1 MNSSTLNTLE
11 YPALVELLLRHV
23 QTPQGRVLVEKAR
36 PSVETAEIKHELGLT
51 TECVNYFAA
60 GGVFAFSGI
69 EDTGPSISE
78 LQISGSSLDPQQIL
92 RLERLIA
99 VGVDLKGQFRSPE
112 APASFPSLYRITA
125 RLPDLRNLLKSIG
138 GKILPNGEID
148 DNASPG
154 LARIRRQI
162 GVSRSRIYSALESL
176 MRGNSASVQ
185 DEIVTVRNGRFV
197 IPLRSEARSK
207 VPGVM
212 HGVSSSGMTSYV
224 EPLGVIE
231 QNNDLVRLR
240 EQEEVEIGEI
250 LLTISDA
257 LRTHI
262 SDIRNIEATI
272 ARIDVVH
279 ARGRLS
285 REFDCVEPA
294 ITNGRGLLLKDA
306 RHPLL
311 ENSLKQAGGAP
322 IPISLNMDEDH
333 HVLVI
338 SGPNAGGKTVVLKT
352 VGLLGL
358 MAQSGLHVPAA
369 AAELPVFGQI
379 FADIGDQQS
388 IAANLSTFTAH
399 IRNVADMAESVQPP
413 ALILLDEVGTGTD
426 PDEGAALAVAIVD
439 YFKRSGATTLAS
451 THYNRLKIWASENEE
466 VLNASVEFDESTL
479 SPTYRLITGV
489 AGASAGLEIARRMSL
504 PIDIIDEARTLLDPD
519 LTRASQYLKRLK
531 SLLDEQEASRAALEE
546 EREATAEK
554 YARLDLDFAEKE
566 SKRQVAF
573 EAELSRVISEFTAE
587 SQEIIKQ
594 IADRATAAR
603 LKKEAETRQA
613 ELRRSAGVKLRKAVL
628 ASPVPSSA
636 VAEREELIV
645 EEQGS
650 LVAPGGLV
658 SEAALIEERDK
669 VRIKALGREGTVESI
684 SDGTYTVVVGSL
696 RYRARREE
704 LQRVA
709 AAEAPKTGR
718 HTQLPQGITAS
729 IKIDEG
735 FTDEINVIGQTS
747 DEAIDRI
754 DKFLDEAFLAGAE
767 TVRIVHGHG
776 KGTLRRAVRELLS
789 GHPHIETFQEAPAN
803 QGGAGATIAQ
813 LKK

>member
-1 MNSSTLNTLE
+1 MDDRTLGTLE
-11 YPALVELLLRHV
+11 FQSLVELLLRHV
-23 QTPQGRVLVEKAR
+23 QTPQGRGLVERVR
-36 PSVETAEIKHELGLT
+36 PSVVPDQIKYELALT
-51 TECVNYFAA
+51 TECVHYSAV
-60 GGVFAFSGI
+60 GGVFGLSGI

-92 RLERLIA
+92 RLEHLVA
-99 VGVDLKGQFRSPE
+99 VGVDLRGQLRPPE
-112 APASFPSLYRITA
+112 GPASFPNLYKITA
-125 RLPDLRNLLKSIG
+125 RLPDLRNLLASIA

-154 LARIRRQI
+154 LARIRKQI
-162 GVSRSRIYSALESL
+162 TISRSRIYTALESL
-176 MRGNSASVQ
+176 MRGNSGSVQ

-197 IPLRSEARSK
+197 IPLRSDSRGK

-231 QNNDLVRLR
+231 QNNDMVRLR

-250 LLTISDA
+250 LLAISDA
-257 LRTHI
+257 LRAHASEI
-262 SDIRNIEATI
+262 KDIEAAI
-272 ARIDVVH
+272 ARIDLVQ
-279 ARGRLS
+279 ARARLS
-285 REFDCVEPA
+285 REFNCVEPV
-294 ITNGRGLLLKDA
+294 IVNRRVLRLQDA

-311 ENSLKQAGGAP
+311 ENSLRQTGGAP
-322 IPISLNMDEDH
+322 VPISLHMDEDH
-333 HVLVI
+333 QVLVI

-352 VGLLGL
+352 VGLVGL

-399 IRNVADMAESVQPP
+399 IRNVSDMAEVVRPP

-426 PDEGAALAVAIVD
+426 PDEGASLAVAIVS

-451 THYNRLKIWASENEE
+451 THYNRLKIWASENED

-504 PIDIIDEARTLLDPD
+504 PAEIIEQARTLLDPD
-519 LTRASQYLKRLK
+519 LASASQYLKRLK
-531 SLLDEQEASRAALEE
+531 SLVDEQEANRAALED
-546 EREATAEK
+546 ERQATAEK
-554 YARLDLDFAEKE
+554 YARLDLDFAHRE
-566 SKRQVAF
+566 SERQGLF

-587 SQEIIKQ
+587 SQQMIKQ
-594 IADRATAAR
+594 IGDRVTAAR
-603 LKKEAETRQA
+603 LKKEADARLA
-613 ELRRSAGVKLRKAVL
+613 ELRRSGGVKLRKAAL
-628 ASPVPSSA
+628 ASPATSSGAASRETFIVDEPTALIADAA
-636 VAEREELIV
+636 V
-645 EEQGS
+645 
-650 LVAPGGLV
+650 
-658 SEAALIEERDK
+658 IEERDT
-669 VRIKALGREGTVESI
+669 VRVRPLDKEGVVESI
-684 SDGTYTVVVGSL
+684 SDETYVVVVGSL

-704 LQRVA
+704 LERVR
-709 AAEAPKTGR
+709 AAETPTTPR
-718 HTQLPQGITAS
+718 HTRLPKGVTADLG
-729 IKIDEG
+729 IDEN
-735 FTDEINVIGQTS
+735 FNSEVNVIGQTS

-754 DKFLDEAFLAGAE
+754 DKFLDEAFLAGAD

-803 QGGAGATIAQ
+803 QGGAGATIAN

>member
-1 MNSSTLNTLE
+1 MNNSTLNTLE
-11 YPALVELLLRHV
+11 YQSLVDLLLRHV

-36 PSVETAEIKHELGLT
+36 PTGDLDQIKHELALT
-51 TECVNYFAA
+51 TECVNYFTA

-78 LQISGSSLDPQQIL
+78 LQVTGSSLDPQQIL

-99 VGVDLKGQFRSPE
+99 VGVDLRGQLRSTE
-112 APASFPSLYRITA
+112 ASASFPNLYRITT
-125 RLPDLRNLLKSIG
+125 RLPDLRSLLASIG

-197 IPLRSEARSK
+197 IPLRSESRGK

-262 SDIRNIEATI
+262 SDIRVIEATI
-272 ARIDVVH
+272 ATIDVVQ

-285 REFDCVEPA
+285 REFNCVEPV
-294 ITNGRGLLLKDA
+294 IKNGRGLRLKDA

-311 ENSLKQAGGAP
+311 ENSLKQTGGSP
-322 IPISLNMDEDH
+322 VPISLDMDDDH

-399 IRNVADMAESVQPP
+399 IRNVADMAATVQPP
-413 ALILLDEVGTGTD
+413 SLILLDEVGTGTD

-439 YFKRSGATTLAS
+439 YFKGSGATTLAS
-451 THYNRLKIWASENEE
+451 THYNRLKIWASENED

-479 SPTYRLITGV
+479 SPTYKLITGV

-504 PIDIIDEARTLLDPD
+504 PAEIIDEARTLLDPD
-519 LTRASQYLKRLK
+519 LARASQYLKRLK
-531 SLLDEQEASRAALEE
+531 SLLDEQEANHAALEE
-546 EREATAEK
+546 ERQATAEK
-554 YARLDLDFAEKE
+554 YARLDLEFAGKE
-566 SKRQVAF
+566 SKRQVEF

-587 SQEIIKQ
+587 SQEIIRQ
-594 IADRATAAR
+594 IGDRVAAAR
-603 LKKEAETRQA
+603 LKKEAEARQA
-613 ELRRSAGVKLRKAVL
+613 ELRRSAGIKLRKAAM
-628 ASPVPSSA
+628 ASPIPSPSA
-636 VAEREELIV
+636 GRREELIV
-645 EEQGS
+645 EEPDS
-650 LVAPGGLV
+650 LV
-658 SEAALIEERDK
+658 EDAAHIEERDR
-669 VRIKALGREGTVESI
+669 VRIKALGQEGTVESI

-704 LQRVA
+704 LQRVGS
-709 AAEAPKTGR
+709 AEPRKSGR
-718 HTQLPQGITAS
+718 HTQLPQGITANL
-729 IKIDEG
+729 KTDEG

-747 DEAIDRI
+747 DEAVDRI

-789 GHPHIETFQEAPAN
+789 GHPHIETFQAAPGD
-803 QGGAGATIAQ
+803 QGGAGATIAH